1 MVMRNIRH
9 IRRAWMRLGLTWTF
23 MNMFGASLAFA
34 AEGHTNVVPGI
45 GLLRG
50 IGIASALGG
59 FVLLILVHHVYRKS
73 GEVELRAKL
82 SLVVRPGMVFATM
95 HSAKHL
101 VNYVTHDVY
110 DPFSKQPAYK
120 RCAVSVREKTV

>member
-1 MVMRNIRH
+1 VRS
-9 IRRAWMRLGLTWTF
+9 RR
-23 MNMFGASLAFA
+23 
-34 AEGHTNVVPGI
+34 
-45 GLLRG
+45 
-50 IGIASALGG
+50 
-59 FVLLILVHHVYRKS
+59 

-101 VNYVTHDVY
+101 VNQVTHDVY

-120 RCAVSVREKTV
+120 RCAVSVRKKTV